1 MTFSPRPTVKLLPLP
16 KTTLRP
22 EPWTSPIPNRSR
34 NYARYLLLASIV
46 VCVAA
51 PWAGA
56 VAPPT
61 GISHPPRS
69 IRYLP
74 KTDELVDQPSSI
86 APRYRRPASL
96 ATAYYGNRLTEYR
109 WVGPPGRGGMY
120 EFFAEE
126 AARKKLDVES
136 YRYRAG
142 RRN

>member
-1 MTFSPRPTVKLLPLP
+1 LRLLPLP
-16 KTTLRP
+16 KTTQRP
-22 EPWTSPIPNRSR
+22 QPSASPMPDRFR

-46 VCVAA
+46 VCGAA
-51 PWAGA
+51 PQAGA

-61 GISHPPRS
+61 GISQPPRS

-96 ATAYYGNRLTEYR
+96 ATAYYGSRLTEFR

>member
-1 MTFSPRPTVKLLPLP
+1 MVNS
-16 KTTLRP
+16 LRG
-22 EPWTSPIPNRSR
+22 TR
-34 NYARYLLLASIV
+34 NYAQEILLVALFISGVVSQAS
-46 VCVAA
+46 
-51 PWAGA
+51 A

-96 ATAYYGNRLTEYR
+96 ATAYYGNRLTEFR

-126 AARKKLDVES
+126 AARKKLDVEN

>member
-1 MTFSPRPTVKLLPLP
+1 MKLLPQS
-16 KTTLRP
+16 KTEARHEL
-22 EPWTSPIPNRSR
+22 SMAIAPIC
-34 NYARYLLLASIV
+34 ARMHGRWLLFAVIITF
-46 VCVAA
+46 AA
-51 PWAGA
+51 ARQA
-56 VAPPT
+56 VGIAPPAR
-61 GISHPPRS
+61 ISHPPRS

-86 APRYRRPASL
+86 APRYRRPDSL
-96 ATAYYGNRLTEYR
+96 STAYYGNRLTEFR
-109 WVGPPGRGGMY
+109 WIGPPGRGGMY

>member
-1 MTFSPRPTVKLLPLP
+1 LF
-16 KTTLRP
+16 
-22 EPWTSPIPNRSR
+22 
-34 NYARYLLLASIV
+34 LAAIFVTGIV
-46 VCVAA
+46 SQAS
-51 PWAGA
+51 A
-56 VAPPT
+56 VMPPT
-61 GISHPPRS
+61 SISHPPRS

-96 ATAYYGNRLTEYR
+96 ATAYYGNRLTEFR

>member
-1 MTFSPRPTVKLLPLP
+1 MNPLP
-16 KTTLRP
+16 QSKAALRR
-22 EPWTSPIPNRSR
+22 ELSTATALSCSR
-34 NYARYLLLASIV
+34 MHGRWLVLAAIV
-46 VCVAA
+46 TCAVA
-51 PWAGA
+51 PQAGA
-56 VAPPT
+56 VVPPA
-61 GISHPPRS
+61 GISHPPRA

-96 ATAYYGNRLTEYR
+96 STAYYGNRLTEFR
-109 WVGPPGRGGMY
+109 WIGPRGRGGMY

-126 AARKKLDVES
+126 NARRKLDIES